1 MAEASSSSRAMN
13 SYGMCSVTSASAR
26 QQRGVSDRSRRGG
39 GQGRAQAPLRSTRR
53 VKSVLGGASLAS
65 AALSPSA
72 LISSWY
78 SLLPLLSSVL
88 PERRTAGATT
98 QPVQSSSPPQR

>member
-1 MAEASSSSRAMN
+1 M
-13 SYGMCSVTSASAR
+13 
-26 QQRGVSDRSRRGG
+26 
-39 GQGRAQAPLRSTRR
+39 
-53 VKSVLGGASLAS
+53 LGGASLAS
-65 AALSPSA
+65 AALSPPA